1 MNFKKLIAFILLA
14 ATLFSMLAACT
25 TDEPEVTTEA
35 TTLPETEPPAP
46 ATLVFADNGATD
58 FRVIRSES
66 AQGYYLDTAKAV
78 YQKLKD
84 KLSDDFKLGVD
95 WLSPLDPDPATSH
108 EVLLF
113 STSRD
118 ESAAAMADLA
128 PDSYIIRITDC
139 KVVIVGSTL
148 SACIVALYHFF
159 DFVIPNYTI
168 NGKTEFPVGLEIKNE
183 VSAASVNVGVALR
196 AGKTVCADFEI
207 LFEYSGKDNFG
218 TAQGAATDGKYV
230 YVAMKKK
237 EGEHETDR
245 IVKIDMATWEIVAES
260 EELPLDHAND
270 MTYDPVNKILIVTNM
285 LNNIVSLIDP
295 EELKITKQKTPAYG
309 SWATGYIDGAGQY
322 VFLAYGTPSGLVI
335 TDTDLN
341 PIRSSPLES
350 APNYIGQGMD
360 ADSKFAYVPL
370 SPSTGKSDNIIQI
383 YDLATGEYLGIVSV
397 ATKMESESMF
407 HVGDDVY
414 LHFNSSGSK
423 IAKLDFYVR
432 FE

>member
-1 MNFKKLIAFILLA
+1 
-14 ATLFSMLAACT
+14 
-25 TDEPEVTTEA
+25 
-35 TTLPETEPPAP
+35 
-46 ATLVFADNGATD
+46 
-58 FRVIRSES
+58 
-66 AQGYYLDTAKAV
+66 
-78 YQKLKD
+78 
-84 KLSDDFKLGVD
+84 
-95 WLSPLDPDPATSH
+95 
-108 EVLLF
+108 
-113 STSRD
+113 
-118 ESAAAMADLA
+118 
-128 PDSYIIRITDC
+128 
-139 KVVIVGSTL
+139 
-148 SACIVALYHFF
+148 
-159 DFVIPNYTI
+159 
-168 NGKTEFPVGLEIKNE
+168 
-183 VSAASVNVGVALR
+183 
-196 AGKTVCADFEI
+196 
-207 LFEYSGKDNFG
+207 
-218 TAQGAATDGKYV
+218 
-230 YVAMKKK
+230 MKKK

-285 LNNIVSLIDP
+285 LNNIVSFIDP
-295 EELKITKQKTPAYG
+295 EELKITKQKTPTYG

>member
-14 ATLFSMLAACT
+14 ATLISMLAACT

-139 KVVIVGSTL
+139 KVVIVGSTP
-148 SACIVALYHFF
+148 SACIF
-159 DFVIPNYTI
+159 
-168 NGKTEFPVGLEIKNE
+168 
-183 VSAASVNVGVALR
+183 LR
-196 AGKTVCADFEI
+196 
-207 LFEYSGKDNFG
+207 
-218 TAQGAATDGKYV
+218 
-230 YVAMKKK
+230 
-237 EGEHETDR
+237 
-245 IVKIDMATWEIVAES
+245 
-260 EELPLDHAND
+260 
-270 MTYDPVNKILIVTNM
+270 
-285 LNNIVSLIDP
+285 
-295 EELKITKQKTPAYG
+295 
-309 SWATGYIDGAGQY
+309 
-322 VFLAYGTPSGLVI
+322 
-335 TDTDLN
+335 
-341 PIRSSPLES
+341 
-350 APNYIGQGMD
+350 
-360 ADSKFAYVPL
+360 
-370 SPSTGKSDNIIQI
+370 
-383 YDLATGEYLGIVSV
+383 
-397 ATKMESESMF
+397 
-407 HVGDDVY
+407 
-414 LHFNSSGSK
+414 
-423 IAKLDFYVR
+423 
-432 FE
+432 